1 MKKIFKVGMKV
12 YDQFVFPGKEGRV
25 LKIVEGESF
34 PIKVT
39 LGDPKILW
47 SYTKDGRYGPS
58 VEPSLSTSPYSI
70 VGFEQKAIA
79 PEFYEALDWLDNNEN
94 YQTVFEDERTYPSK
108 EICEAFEALRKL
120 IIFRDYYNEG
130 WQPIWDDRSSLKFC
144 IITHTNKLDKDTSF
158 KISRVMTFKTE
169 EIRDEF
175 FEEQREL
182 LEIAKPLL

>member
-108 EICEAFEALRKL
+108 EICESSEALRKL
-120 IIFRDYYNEG
+120 IILREYYNEG
-130 WQPIWDDRSSLKFC
+130 WKPDWKG
-144 IITHTNKLDKDTSF
+144 KDPKYTIENCECELFTDTVFNFSKVMAF
-158 KISRVMTFKTE
+158 KSEK
-169 EIRDEF
+169 IRDRFLED
-175 FEEQREL
+175 QREL
-182 LEIAKPLL
+182 LETAKPLL